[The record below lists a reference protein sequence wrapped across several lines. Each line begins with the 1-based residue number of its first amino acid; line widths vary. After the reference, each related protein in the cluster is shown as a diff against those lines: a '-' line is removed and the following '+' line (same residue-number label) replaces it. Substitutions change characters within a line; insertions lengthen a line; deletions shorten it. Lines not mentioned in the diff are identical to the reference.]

1 MDKYWREQK
10 RRRETEKKK
19 RNRSSS
25 IKAEHS
31 RDIIAIV
38 IIALSLAKIRD
49 FSAAGTD
56 RACSNK
62 RSRKNKYSHCKPK
75 SMDRICAKV

>member
-1 MDKYWREQK
+1 LEREQK

-38 IIALSLAKIRD
+38 IIALSLAEKIRD
-49 FSAAGTD
+49 FSVAGTD
-56 RACSNK
+56 RAYSNK
-62 RSRKNKYSHCKPK
+62 RSRRNKYSHGKPK
-75 SMDRICAKV
+75 LMDRICAKV